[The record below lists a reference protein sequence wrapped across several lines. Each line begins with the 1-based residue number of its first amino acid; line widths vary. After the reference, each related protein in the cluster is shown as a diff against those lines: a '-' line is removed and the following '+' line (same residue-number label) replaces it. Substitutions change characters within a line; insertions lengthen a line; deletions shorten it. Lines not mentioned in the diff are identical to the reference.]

1 MVMIVGISGEKT
13 ISNDLFSTSS
23 AFLCWLLKCTQ
34 FASLLSQPD
43 LEWFSKLWRYS
54 ELPRRYMH
62 LLLTI
67 LLVIFNINLLETSVP
82 PHWPQRI
89 CSPLV
94 KTAPPATFAPQ
105 SSQLRHSVWNVLPS
119 PCHGASQ
126 KLSGPVQ
133 KQMEI
138 FLISPQCCKTQKYH
152 WTQNK
157 LNQIS
162 ISSTKSLSKEL
173 ETINNFWPNQ
183 LFTCSSPLTPRR
195 MIPSPAARLLF
206 YSGCYVLMSC
216 FLVVINIFVVVV
228 LIFIW
233 GQSPTCHQKT
243 AHRAGGAGG
252 RLC

>member
-1 MVMIVGISGEKT
+1 M
-13 ISNDLFSTSS
+13 
-23 AFLCWLLKCTQ
+23 
-34 FASLLSQPD
+34 LLSQPD

-82 PHWPQRI
+82 PHCPQRI

-133 KQMEI
+133 NQMEI

-228 LIFIW
+228 LILSGENLRPATKRPHT
-233 GQSPTCHQKT
+233 GQVGQVAACVSWDSIITKRQILI
-243 AHRAGGAGG
+243 G
-252 RLC
+252 RIVGIIS